1 MCGRFIQKSERRIIT
16 EEFYISEFLNEVIT
30 SYNIAPGQKA
40 GIIFNDSSN
49 KYAQYQWGLVPSW
62 AKDPAIGNRMINA
75 RAETLSEKPSFKAAF
90 RNRRCLI
97 PADGFYEWK
106 KEGNFKVPYFIYQ
119 KSKKP
124 LSLAGL
130 WESWKS
136 PDGNSLCTFT
146 IVTTEANE
154 LLRELH
160 DRMPVILPPDKR
172 EVWLSPEN
180 TDIQA
185 LSAFLTPVDEAAL
198 EFYEISRFVN
208 SPQNNSPQCIAPVS

>member
-16 EEFYISEFLNEVIT
+16 EEFYIGEFLNEVIT

-40 GIIFNDSSN
+40 GVIVNDGSN

-75 RAETLSEKPSFKAAF
+75 RVETLNEKPSFRAAF

-106 KEGNFKVPYFIYQ
+106 KEGNYKVPYFIYQ
-119 KSKKP
+119 KSEKP
-124 LSLAGL
+124 FSLAGL
-130 WESWKS
+130 WESWKN
-136 PDGNSLCTFT
+136 PDGITLYTFT
-146 IVTTEANE
+146 IVTTEAND

-160 DRMPVILPPDKR
+160 DRMPVIVPPEKR
-172 EVWLSPEN
+172 EAWLSPAD
-180 TDIQA
+180 TDA
-185 LSAFLTPVDEAAL
+185 ASLSALLKSYDESTL
-198 EFYEISRFVN
+198 DFYEISRLVN
-208 SPQNNSPQCIAPVS
+208 SPQNNSPQCIVPVS